1 MPKVASIMRK
11 STQRSIDSVDNGSE
25 PDDILHSSNHHQYS
39 GPVEPN
45 LKIPL
50 KYQRQ
55 SKSSSQKHYKKKFR
69 ERTWEYDD
77 YDKYDKD
84 DVLSNNGSVDEFSGT
99 ALNNHHHESLDERQ
113 LVSPTAASTFH
124 NNQYHKS
131 SKFRPKGKD
140 WDWSAEH
147 HRSKGHENDSA
158 HA

>member
-1 MPKVASIMRK
+1 MRK
-11 STQRSIDSVDNGSE
+11 STQRSMDHIENGSE
-25 PDDILHSSNHHQYS
+25 HDEIIHSNHLQY
-39 GPVEPN
+39 GVPVEPN

-77 YDKYDKD
+77 FEKYDKD
-84 DVLSNNGSVDEFSGT
+84 DVLSNNGSVDEFSNAG
-99 ALNNHHHESLDERQ
+99 LNNHNHHDNLDDRQQ
-113 LVSPTAASTFH
+113 LVSPTASTFH

>member
-1 MPKVASIMRK
+1 M
-11 STQRSIDSVDNGSE
+11 DSVENGSE
-25 PDDILHSSNHHQYS
+25 HDEIIHSKHHQYG

-69 ERTWEYDD
+69 ERTWEYDEF
-77 YDKYDKD
+77 DKYDKD
-84 DVLSNNGSVDEFSGT
+84 DVLSNNGSVDEFTSGG
-99 ALNNHHHESLDERQ
+99 LNNHHHDSMDDRQ
-113 LVSPTAASTFH
+113 LVSPTASTFH
-124 NNQYHKS
+124 NNQQYHKS

-147 HRSKGHENDSA
+147 HRNKGHENDSA